1 MGNLKRDNR
10 WFSYSVCITI
20 LLLIGYCLEAF
31 DDMTQNAVIQALMR
45 GLRDVIH
52 ISLLMG
58 WCISLH
64 QRIMN
69 VQMRRNLVAIGGLM
83 IFWLTAKVIKYEF
96 IADRTFWLGR
106 YIWYSYYIPMIL
118 IPLVGIF
125 IIDHMG
131 KPEGYRTPRWMN
143 AFYIPAFAILI
154 GIFTNDLHQLAF
166 SFHEGIQLFD
176 YTYGYGPIYFAAMA
190 WFVLGGIYVVVM
202 LLKKSRVPGSKRM
215 QKLPAMIMGGAV
227 VFWTLYCLGI
237 FRECD
242 LTVVDCLIISLLLEC
257 AIQSGLIASNTNYHK
272 MFYASTVAAQIV
284 DLDYHPQFVSSSAFP
299 LTQDE
304 MKQIGEQSVKK
315 DHIILHAKPVKA
327 GYVLWQDDVTELNDL
342 MKQLQ
347 DVQQRLGRKNEL
359 LQAEL
364 RLKEQQAQLEEKNHL
379 YNQIIDEVTP
389 QLKKLAALLEQCSDS
404 SLARSS
410 MAQMCVIGSYVKRR
424 SNLLLLGEESQIVQA
439 REIEYCI
446 RESLDNLQLV
456 DASVM
461 LDAACEGDIEIA
473 SIIAAYDFYESL
485 VEKLLDKITAVMVR
499 ISCKDGT
506 MKMNIQIGCT
516 NCIDKSVIE
525 DIQLHMGSFTYTIQ
539 EEDVYIDV
547 EICGGGVWK

>member
-237 FRECD
+237 FRGCD
-242 LTVVDCLIISLLLEC
+242 LTVVDCLIISLLLES

-272 MFYASTVAAQIV
+272 MFDASTVAAQIV
-284 DLDYHPQFVSSSAFP
+284 DLDYHPQFVSSSALP

-304 MKQIGEQSVKK
+304 MKQIGERSVKK

-347 DVQQRLGRKNEL
+347 DVQQQLGRKNEL

-389 QLKKLAALLEQCSDS
+389 QLKKLAALLEQCSDPL
-404 SLARSS
+404 LARSS

-506 MKMNIQIGCT
+506 MKMNLQIGCS
-516 NCIDKSVIE
+516 NCIEKSVME
-525 DIQLHMGSFTYTIQ
+525 DIRLHMGSFTYTIQ